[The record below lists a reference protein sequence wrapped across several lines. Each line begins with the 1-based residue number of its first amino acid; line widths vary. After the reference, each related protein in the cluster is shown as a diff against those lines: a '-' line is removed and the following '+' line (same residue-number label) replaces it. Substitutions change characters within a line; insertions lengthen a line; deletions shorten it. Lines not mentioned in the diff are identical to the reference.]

1 MSASESAGVR
11 VGANAVIP
19 WRELEFVFDR
29 SSGPGGQNVNKVN
42 TRATLLFDVAGSR
55 ALSEEQKARLIARL
69 GSRMDGAGRLRLVSQ
84 VHRTQSGNRA
94 DVVGRFVELVRG
106 ALRPIRARRPTRA
119 TAASRRRRQAEKIRR
134 SERKQCRSW
143 RAGGGE

>member
-1 MSASESAGVR
+1 MSGESAGVR

-19 WRELEFVFDR
+19 WGELEFVFDR

-42 TRATLLFDVAGSR
+42 TRATLLFDVWRSR

-94 DVVGRFVELVRG
+94 DVIGRFVELVRG

-119 TAASRRRRQAEKIRR
+119 TAASQKRREQNKIRR
-134 SERKQCRSW
+134 SETKRGRSW
-143 RAGGGE
+143 RASSGE